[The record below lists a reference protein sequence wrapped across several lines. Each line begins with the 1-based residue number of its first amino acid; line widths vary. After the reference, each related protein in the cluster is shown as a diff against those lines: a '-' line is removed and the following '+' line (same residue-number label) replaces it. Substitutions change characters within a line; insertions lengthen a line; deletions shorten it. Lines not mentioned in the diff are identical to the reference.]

1 MTAAARGEIVSQE
14 YKLGFHDE
22 VAYLAETKA
31 GLTRATVEEISAI
44 KEEPEWM
51 LQFRLRAY
59 DHFLKRSMP
68 TWVPESVQGIDF
80 GKIVYYRK
88 PSEREEKSW
97 DDVPEQIK
105 QTFEKLG
112 IPEAE
117 RKFLAGVGAQYDSE
131 VVYHSVREEL
141 SKIGVVFMGMDQG
154 LREHPD
160 LVKKYFATVVPP
172 EDNKFAALNSAVWS
186 GGCLT
191 ADAML
196 FTERGRVS
204 IAEIREGDQ
213 VFAAT
218 PGGEIVLAPVLAQV
232 NSGTKRVFKLK
243 VAGQELEATANHR
256 FLTLRKSDVRLNDK
270 GLLWA
275 QEWLPLSELQE
286 GDLIAVAKR
295 LPEHGSSR
303 ALPPLRPYLRNSHRF
318 ASWRAPSVTSPDLMW
333 LLGLW
338 MGDGNTSW
346 VGPHMCHINF
356 ALPTE
361 HKGEV
366 RTEAVRVTSE
376 LFGYIERPGTQTHV
390 SFTVNSK
397 AIGQWLAEIGFVG
410 SATTKRIPGW
420 VYALP
425 LDERLAFVGGILDSD
440 GYIENQGRTVS
451 FELSN
456 RDLILDIKALSV
468 TCGLYTNG
476 EIVSRTRKPTLFT
489 KEGRHIASQASHR
502 CRLQGDLA
510 RIGTRTSVKRT
521 ALAEAKRE
529 VFDKYRAS
537 HGQNFRS
544 QSSDDV
550 GFAPI
555 RSIEEVG
562 EAEVFDIQVQGLEN
576 FVANGVVAHN
586 SFVYV
591 PKGVE
596 VPLPLQAYFRING
609 ENTGQFE
616 RTLIIADEG
625 SKLHYIEGCSAP
637 IYTTDAL
644 HAAVVEV
651 IALPGSKIRYTTIQ
665 NWSRDV
671 YNLVTKRAHA
681 HAHSTVEWVDANT
694 GCLTGDS
701 LVYKNN
707 DLVPIAEIEP
717 GDMVY
722 NLTPEFEIGR
732 SRVVGKRENPPEQVY
747 NVVLRNYREVRATAN
762 HPFLVARK
770 VGRTRQLAWMSVA
783 SIVPGDELAIVGRVP
798 DRGRPH
804 RFDAL
809 ERRKHSRNPF
819 VAPVESTD
827 ELLWVLGFYV
837 GDGFLD
843 GENRVIF
850 AVPATD
856 PACDPLRERLQSVF
870 GVESHRA
877 RGVQLRVNS
886 APLVDWLR
894 AGGFSGDANTKRL
907 PDWIFRIPHS
917 QKRAFVDGYIAAD
930 GHIRDGHRN
939 ISITSTSWVLLEQV
953 RALAIS
959 AGMNATKISTW
970 TRRQKLPLGTH
981 EKSCTTS
988 YLYFGDEPLDGPVH
1002 FVPILTIDPAG
1013 EHVTY
1018 DIEVEGT
1025 ANFIANG
1032 VFVHNSRA
1040 TVKYPAI
1047 YLRGEG
1053 ATAEVISVAFAGHG
1067 QHQDT
1072 GAKAVHLAPNTR
1084 SRIVSKSVSKDG
1096 GRGTYRGTLKVAPG
1110 ATGVV
1115 ASVRCDALLL
1125 DEESRSDTYPY
1136 IDIQEDDTTMTHEAT
1151 VGKVS
1156 ADQIFYLM
1164 SRGLTEN
1171 EATNLVVQGFLEVF
1185 TKELPMEYAIEF
1197 NRLVKMEMEGSLG

>member
-1 MTAAARGEIVSQE
+1 MTVPARGEIVSQE
-14 YKLGFHDE
+14 YQFGFHDE

-31 GLTRATVEEISAI
+31 GLTRDTVEEISAI

-59 DHFLKRSMP
+59 DHFLRRSMP
-68 TWVPESVQGIDF
+68 TWVPESVKGIDF

-97 DDVPEQIK
+97 DDVPEKIK

-154 LREHPD
+154 LREHHD

-186 GGCLT
+186 GG
-191 ADAML
+191 
-196 FTERGRVS
+196 
-204 IAEIREGDQ
+204 
-213 VFAAT
+213 
-218 PGGEIVLAPVLAQV
+218 
-232 NSGTKRVFKLK
+232 
-243 VAGQELEATANHR
+243 
-256 FLTLRKSDVRLNDK
+256 
-270 GLLWA
+270 
-275 QEWLPLSELQE
+275 
-286 GDLIAVAKR
+286 
-295 LPEHGSSR
+295 
-303 ALPPLRPYLRNSHRF
+303 
-318 ASWRAPSVTSPDLMW
+318 
-333 LLGLW
+333 
-338 MGDGNTSW
+338 
-346 VGPHMCHINF
+346 
-356 ALPTE
+356 
-361 HKGEV
+361 
-366 RTEAVRVTSE
+366 
-376 LFGYIERPGTQTHV
+376 
-390 SFTVNSK
+390 
-397 AIGQWLAEIGFVG
+397 
-410 SATTKRIPGW
+410 
-420 VYALP
+420 
-425 LDERLAFVGGILDSD
+425 
-440 GYIENQGRTVS
+440 
-451 FELSN
+451 
-456 RDLILDIKALSV
+456 
-468 TCGLYTNG
+468 
-476 EIVSRTRKPTLFT
+476 
-489 KEGRHIASQASHR
+489 
-502 CRLQGDLA
+502 
-510 RIGTRTSVKRT
+510 
-521 ALAEAKRE
+521 
-529 VFDKYRAS
+529 
-537 HGQNFRS
+537 
-544 QSSDDV
+544 
-550 GFAPI
+550 
-555 RSIEEVG
+555 
-562 EAEVFDIQVQGLEN
+562 
-576 FVANGVVAHN
+576 

-625 SKLHYIEGCSAP
+625 SKLHYIEGCTAP

-651 IALPGSKIRYTTIQ
+651 IALPGAQIRYTTIQ

-681 HAHSTVEWVDANT
+681 HARSTVEWVDANT

-717 GDMVY
+717 GDLVY
-722 NLTPEFEIGR
+722 SLTPEFEVGR
-732 SRVVGKRENPPEQVY
+732 SRVLGKRENPPEQVY
-747 NVVLRNYREVRATAN
+747 NVVLRNHREVRATAN

-770 VGRTRQLAWMSVA
+770 VGHTRQLAWTSVA

-804 RFDAL
+804 RFDEIA
-809 ERRKHSRNPF
+809 RRKHSRNPF
-819 VAPVESTD
+819 TPPAESTD
-827 ELLWVLGFYV
+827 DLLWVLGFYV
-837 GDGFLD
+837 GDGYLD
-843 GENRVIF
+843 GNNRVTF
-850 AVPATD
+850 AVPDTD
-856 PACDPLRERLQSVF
+856 PACLPLRERLQTVF
-870 GVESHRA
+870 GVEARRA

-886 APLVDWLR
+886 APLTDWLR
-894 AGGFSGDANTKRL
+894 EAGFSGDARTKRL
-907 PDWIFRIPHS
+907 PDWIFRIPHA
-917 QKRAFVDGYIAAD
+917 QKRAFIDGYIAAD
-930 GHIRDGHRN
+930 GHIREGHRN

-970 TRRQKLPLGTH
+970 TRRQKLPLGPR
-981 EKSCTTS
+981 EKSYTTS

-1002 FVPILTIDPAG
+1002 FVPILTIEPAG

-1156 ADQIFYLM
+1156 ADQVFYLM

-1171 EATNLVVQGFLEVF
+1171 EATNLIVQGFLEVF